1 VICNDLTHTH
11 HTTTYLIR
19 INDSTLNA
27 YARVYIEDDA
37 AAGTLVVLL
46 VSRSVV
52 AEILD
57 SLFQGF
63 FGIGIQN
70 DFNKVIIIQTI

>member
-1 VICNDLTHTH
+1 
-11 HTTTYLIR
+11 LIR